1 MDSPEQQSQVWSIQ
15 VWKIC
20 PSKFI
25 PSSDRETLRETQE
38 VHLRL
43 DGPRLKVEV
52 HDSTSR
58 KRLNKYVCLERLQ
71 EKPLLSEGPWQH
83 GQTEQSKETRSSSEQ
98 ASPEQASPEQT
109 SPEQTSPERGVR
121 PRSTAACVE
130 TNTQSSCQCGE
141 HTPNESEGTR

>member
-1 MDSPEQQSQVWSIQ
+1 MESPEQQSQVWSIQ

-71 EKPLLSEGPWQH
+71 EKPLLSEEWQH
-83 GQTEQSKETRSSSEQ
+83 GQTEQSKDARSRRARSEVSVHEAQ
-98 ASPEQASPEQT
+98 QHVWRQT
-109 SPEQTSPERGVR
+109 LR
-121 PRSTAACVE
+121 AA
-130 TNTQSSCQCGE
+130 
-141 HTPNESEGTR
+141 R